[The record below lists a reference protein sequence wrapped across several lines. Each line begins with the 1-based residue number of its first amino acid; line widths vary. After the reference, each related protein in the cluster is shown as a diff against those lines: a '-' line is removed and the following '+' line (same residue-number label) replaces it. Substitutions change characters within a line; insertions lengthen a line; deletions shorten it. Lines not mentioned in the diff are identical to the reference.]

1 MNFVSLPVGET
12 GEEGR
17 QMEKTILIV
26 DDDPTL
32 LTIAEM
38 ILLKGRY
45 RVITAKS
52 GLEGLATLARGG
64 VDLLLLD
71 IDMPFMDGFQT
82 LEKLR
87 RDPELAALPVIFLTG
102 KAEEEA
108 VRRAKSLNARGYV
121 LKPIKQDL
129 LMAKVRQA
137 LG

>member
-1 MNFVSLPVGET
+1 
-12 GEEGR
+12 
-17 QMEKTILIV
+17 MEKTILVV
-26 DDDPTL
+26 DDDPTIL
-32 LTIAEM
+32 MIAEM
-38 ILLKGRY
+38 ILQKGRY
-45 RVITAKS
+45 RVVTAKS

-102 KAEEEA
+102 KAEEDS
-108 VRRAKSLNARGYV
+108 VRRAKRMNVQGYV

-137 LG
+137 LA